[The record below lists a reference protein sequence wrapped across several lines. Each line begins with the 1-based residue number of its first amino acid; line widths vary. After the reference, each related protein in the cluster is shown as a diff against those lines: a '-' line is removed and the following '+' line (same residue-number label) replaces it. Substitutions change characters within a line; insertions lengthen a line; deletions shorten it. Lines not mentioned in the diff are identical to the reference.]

1 MNTLSEALEESGR
14 RKGVKEGIK
23 EGISLGEDK
32 AFALMIKMNEA
43 GRSDQIAR
51 LPADRD
57 FLEKMYQK
65 FGIE

>member
-14 RKGVKEGIK
+14 RKGVKEGI
-23 EGISLGEDK
+23 SLGEGK
-32 AFALMIKMNEA
+32 AFALMMKMNEA
-43 GRSDQIAR
+43 GLSDQIAR

>member
-14 RKGVKEGIK
+14 RKGVKEGI
-23 EGISLGEDK
+23 SLGEGK
-32 AFALMIKMNEA
+32 AFALMMKMNEA
-43 GRSDQIAR
+43 GISDQIAR